1 MSNESRQTS
10 APTSAPPLTR
20 VRVGRATATV
30 IGPHGRRRTEQK
42 VAGEEP
48 LEIRLGGPGR
58 EPDTV
63 NITMRTPG
71 DDFELAV
78 GWCVSEGLLRLPLAL
93 GEVKYCVRTPDALSE
108 AEQTRTP
115 PPQNYNVV
123 SVTSRTTING
133 QSRRTQVTSASCGI
147 CGTESLDALE
157 LNTTPIPTD
166 RGPVLTH
173 AILLTLPDSLRA
185 QQKTFTI
192 TGGTHAAG
200 LFHSDGTTIVVREDV
215 GRHNAVDKV
224 IGHAAVTGHL
234 PLDDYAL
241 MVSGRVSFEIVQKA
255 AMSGIGILAAVSAP
269 TTLAIDA
276 ADRMGITLA
285 TFVRGD
291 TATVW
296 THPHRITS

>member
-1 MSNESRQTS
+1 M
-10 APTSAPPLTR
+10 P
-20 VRVGRATATV
+20 ATI
-30 IGPHGRRRTEQK
+30 IGPASRTRAVQK

-48 LEIRLGGPGR
+48 LEIRLGGPGQ
-58 EPDTV
+58 EAATV
-63 NITMRTPG
+63 NVTMRTPG

-78 GWCVSEGLLRLPLAL
+78 GWCVSEGLLTSTVAIA
-93 GEVKYCVRTPDALSE
+93 EVKYCVRTPDALAM
-108 AEQTRTP
+108 AESTGVA

-123 SVTSRTTING
+123 SVMSRMPVDG
-133 QSRRTQVTSASCGI
+133 RSRRVQVTSASCGI

-157 LNTTPIPTD
+157 LVTAPIAVD
-166 RGPVLTH
+166 RGPAITH
-173 AILLTLPDSLRA
+173 ATLMSLPDRLRA
-185 QQKTFTI
+185 SQKTFDA

-200 LFHSDGTTIVVREDV
+200 LFRSDGTTVVIREDV

-224 IGHAAVTGHL
+224 IGHAAIAGRL
-234 PLDDYAL
+234 PLDDHTL

-255 AMSGIGILAAVSAP
+255 AMAGIGILAAVSAP

-276 ADRMGITLA
+276 ADRMGVTLA

-296 THPHRITS
+296 THAHRISSVED